1 MTAAI
6 DALVMRARL
15 SATLLLVLV
24 LGCVRS
30 RLEAPA
36 VPVGPESVAL
46 GTAGLFTSWVSGSA
60 GHGQPFIRFDWGDG
74 DTSVWCGPGETAR
87 YSHSWSDDEVYAV
100 RAQARDNR
108 TEFSDWS
115 EPCSVKATV
124 PPYPFRLVNSVFVA
138 DGALEDIHVLPN
150 GEFVYVTSEWDA
162 SLWVVRTSDMR
173 VVAEIPFFTEWWGE
187 GGERVACSPDGEYVY
202 AAGYRYDYLAVV
214 STSTQAVVES
224 LYVGESW
231 GLAISPNGERLYV
244 AVDVY
249 PDWYRLVVRVPEGV
263 VEDTLFSPP
272 GGAVTCM
279 TVSSDGS
286 RLYAADLDGGRVC
299 SIIVSADSVEW
310 QSSAGFYDGPDAI
323 IQHPS
328 GSTLYVLEYERVTAR
343 QSATGLLT
351 DSIAVEPYRG
361 ADIAPDG
368 SFLYLTCRD
377 DAENPALTV
386 VSTSDGSRVRLSAVP
401 DEILDVAAS
410 PDGRRLYLA
419 GVHGTLYVLDR

>member
-1 MTAAI
+1 MRVRLP
-6 DALVMRARL
+6 AL
-15 SATLLLVLV
+15 LLLVLA
-24 LGCVRS
+24 LGCARS
-30 RLEAPA
+30 RLESPA
-36 VPVGPESVAL
+36 VPVGPASVAL
-46 GTAGLFTSWVSGSA
+46 GTAGLFTSWVSGGA
-60 GHGQPFIRFDWGDG
+60 GHSQPFIRFDWDDG

-87 YSHSWSDDEVYAV
+87 YSHSWSEGGVYGV
-100 RAQARDNR
+100 RAQASDDR

-115 EPCSVKATV
+115 APCSVKATV
-124 PPYPFRLVNSVFVA
+124 PSYPYRLSNSVFVA

-162 SLWVVRTSDMR
+162 SLWVVRTSDMQ
-173 VVAEIPFFTEWWGE
+173 VVAEVPFYAEWWGE
-187 GGERVACSPDGEYVY
+187 GGARMVCSPQGDYVY
-202 AAGYRYDYLAVV
+202 ATDYRYDYLAVV
-214 STSTQAVVES
+214 STSSHAVVES
-224 LYVGESW
+224 LDVGEPF
-231 GLAISPNGERLYV
+231 GLAISPDGRRLYV

-249 PDWYRLVVRVPEGV
+249 PDWYILVVRVPEGV

-310 QSSAGFYDGPDAI
+310 QSSADFYDGPDAI
-323 IQHPS
+323 IQHPA
-328 GSTLYVLEYERVTAR
+328 GNTLYVLEYERVMVR
-343 QSATGLLT
+343 QSATGSLT
-351 DSIAVEPYRG
+351 DSIPVEPYWG

-410 PDGRRLYLA
+410 PDGQRLYLA
-419 GVHGTLYVLDR
+419 GAHGTLYVLGR